1 MSAKGWNLLQNS
13 CVAGLQIFR
22 ENLKREAVADSYNR
36 NRVGEVAC
44 EFNAKP

>member
-1 MSAKGWNLLQNS
+1 MWGNLLQNS

-36 NRVGEVAC
+36 NRVGEVAS